1 MTKISA
7 ISLLFLAALALAG
20 CSNLPRMVIPQD
32 ALSPEE
38 HVTLGLSY
46 ESQGLQDLAE
56 REYQMA
62 LRGQPEHPGALVA
75 LGNQSFERG
84 ALREAEQY
92 YRRALSAVPE
102 NPSAGN
108 NLAMVYLK
116 RGDHLDEAER
126 LAVRALEQSGPL
138 RPYVLDT
145 LAHIYMR
152 QGRAQEAI
160 AALEEADKAALQ
172 EDTILHDRLAQSRR
186 ELTREPSLG
195 LGKN

>member
-1 MTKISA
+1 MRNICR
-7 ISLLFLAALALAG
+7 IFILLFAG
-20 CSNLPRMVIPQD
+20 LGLSCCSNLPRIVVPHD
-32 ALSPEE
+32 ALTPEE
-38 HVTLGLSY
+38 HLTLGMSY

-84 ALREAEQY
+84 TLQEAEQY
-92 YRRALSAVPE
+92 YRRALIAVPE
-102 NPSAGN
+102 HPAAGN

-116 RGDHLDEAER
+116 RGENLDEAER
-126 LAVRALEQSGPL
+126 LAGQALQHGGPL

-152 QGRAQEAI
+152 QGRDQEAM
-160 AALEEADKAALQ
+160 AALEEADKAAPP
-172 EDTILHDRLAQSRR
+172 DDKILHDRLAQSRR